1 MSSEF
6 IYSTTFR
13 LKRGVEEDE
22 KIKRILDNYDKDKYR
37 SVNNLIKKAILE
49 LYAIER
55 NAASISKDDIA
66 DIIKEAV
73 NDALAASNIAPVRMA
88 EDTCLNQDEGQKQT
102 EHKESFIEQSEVQEQ
117 VGDEVLSFLNSFDD
131 LYDD

>member
-49 LYAIER
+49 LYAIEKQ
-55 NAASISKDDIA
+55 ASTISKEDIA
-66 DIIKEAV
+66 DIIRDAV
-73 NDALAASNIAPVRMA
+73 NDALAASDVMAARVKDNIS
-88 EDTCLNQDEGQKQT
+88 LNQEKEQPEQNEFLEEKEGRR
-102 EHKESFIEQSEVQEQ
+102 EQ

-131 LYDD
+131 LYED

>member
-1 MSSEF
+1 MSNEF

-13 LKRGVEEDE
+13 LKKGVEEDE

-55 NAASISKDDIA
+55 NASSVSKEDIA
-66 DIIKEAV
+66 DMIKEAV
-73 NDALAASNIAPVRMA
+73 KDALTNSDVIQMDMEETYIKPDA
-88 EDTCLNQDEGQKQT
+88 EPEQLSQK
-102 EHKESFIEQSEVQEQ
+102 EISEEQ

-131 LYDD
+131 LYED

>member
-1 MSSEF
+1 MSNEF

-13 LKRGVEEDE
+13 LKKGVEEDE

-55 NAASISKDDIA
+55 NASSVSKEDIA
-66 DIIKEAV
+66 DMIKEAV
-73 NDALAASNIAPVRMA
+73 KDALTNSDVIRMDMEETYIKPDA
-88 EDTCLNQDEGQKQT
+88 EPEQLSQK
-102 EHKESFIEQSEVQEQ
+102 EISEEQ

>member
-1 MSSEF
+1 MSNEF

-13 LKRGVEEDE
+13 LKKGVEEDE

-55 NAASISKDDIA
+55 NASSVSKEDIA
-66 DIIKEAV
+66 EMIKEAV
-73 NDALAASNIAPVRMA
+73 KDALTNSDVIRMDMEETYIKPDA
-88 EDTCLNQDEGQKQT
+88 EPEQMSQK
-102 EHKESFIEQSEVQEQ
+102 EISEEQ

-131 LYDD
+131 LYED

>member
-49 LYAIER
+49 LYAIEKQ
-55 NAASISKDDIA
+55 ASTISKEDIA

-73 NDALAASNIAPVRMA
+73 NDALAASDVMAARVKDNIS
-88 EDTCLNQDEGQKQT
+88 LNQE
-102 EHKESFIEQSEVQEQ
+102 KEQPEQNEFLEEKERRREQ

-131 LYDD
+131 LYED

>member
-1 MSSEF
+1 MSNEF

-13 LKRGVEEDE
+13 LKKGVEEDE

-55 NAASISKDDIA
+55 NASSVSKEDIA
-66 DIIKEAV
+66 EMIKEAV
-73 NDALAASNIAPVRMA
+73 KDALTNSDVIRMDMEETYIKPDA
-88 EDTCLNQDEGQKQT
+88 EPEHLSQK
-102 EHKESFIEQSEVQEQ
+102 EISEEQ

>member
-1 MSSEF
+1 MSNEF

-13 LKRGVEEDE
+13 LKKGVEEDE

-55 NAASISKDDIA
+55 NASSVSKEDIA
-66 DIIKEAV
+66 DMIKEAV
-73 NDALAASNIAPVRMA
+73 KDALTNTDVIQMDMGETYIKPDA
-88 EDTCLNQDEGQKQT
+88 EPEQLSQK
-102 EHKESFIEQSEVQEQ
+102 EISEEQ

>member
-1 MSSEF
+1 MSNEF

-13 LKRGVEEDE
+13 LKKGVEEDE

-55 NAASISKDDIA
+55 NAASVSKEDIA
-66 DIIKEAV
+66 EMIKEAV
-73 NDALAASNIAPVRMA
+73 KDALTNSDVIRMDMEETYIKPDA
-88 EDTCLNQDEGQKQT
+88 EPEQLSQK
-102 EHKESFIEQSEVQEQ
+102 EISEEQ

>member
-13 LKRGVEEDE
+13 LKKGVEEDE

-49 LYAIER
+49 LYAIDKQ
-55 NAASISKDDIA
+55 ASISKEDIA

-73 NDALAASNIAPVRMA
+73 NDALSGANVILDRGTEDMTSNRV
-88 EDTCLNQDEGQKQT
+88 EE
-102 EHKESFIEQSEVQEQ
+102 EQSEEEKILEDKAEEKDQ

>member
-55 NAASISKDDIA
+55 QAASISKEDIA
-66 DIIKEAV
+66 ALIKEAV
-73 NDALAASNIAPVRMA
+73 NDVLVASDVMTVRVK
-88 EDTCLNQDEGQKQT
+88 DDISLNQDT
-102 EHKESFIEQSEVQEQ
+102 EQNTFIEEKEERREQ
-117 VGDEVLSFLNSFDD
+117 VDDEVLSFLNSFDD
-131 LYDD
+131 LYE

>member
-22 KIKRILDNYDKDKYR
+22 KIKRILENYDKEKYR

-49 LYAIER
+49 FYAIEKQ
-55 NAASISKDDIA
+55 AASISKDDIA

-73 NDALAASNIAPVRMA
+73 NDALSASNIVSAREA
-88 EDTCLNQDEGQKQT
+88 EEVPSDQDEKHP
-102 EHKESFIEQSEVQEQ
+102 EDKESFAEQLEEQEQ
-117 VGDEVLSFLNSFDD
+117 IGDEVLSFLSTFDD
-131 LYDD
+131 LYED

>member
-1 MSSEF
+1 MSNEF

-13 LKRGVEEDE
+13 LKKGVEEDE

-55 NAASISKDDIA
+55 NASSVSKEDIA
-66 DIIKEAV
+66 DMIKEAV
-73 NDALAASNIAPVRMA
+73 KDALTNSDVIRIDMEETYIKPDA
-88 EDTCLNQDEGQKQT
+88 EPEQLSQK
-102 EHKESFIEQSEVQEQ
+102 EISEEQ

>member
-55 NAASISKDDIA
+55 NASSVSKEDIA
-66 DIIKEAV
+66 EMIKEAV
-73 NDALAASNIAPVRMA
+73 KDALADPDVIRTDMGEEACLEQDTEPEQLARKKIPEEQA
-88 EDTCLNQDEGQKQT
+88 E
-102 EHKESFIEQSEVQEQ
+102 EQ

-131 LYDD
+131 LYED

>member
-49 LYAIER
+49 LYAIEKQ
-55 NAASISKDDIA
+55 ASTISKEDIA
-66 DIIKEAV
+66 DIIREAV
-73 NDALAASNIAPVRMA
+73 NDALAASDVMAARVKDNIS
-88 EDTCLNQDEGQKQT
+88 LNQEKEQPEQNEFLEEKEGRR
-102 EHKESFIEQSEVQEQ
+102 EQ

-131 LYDD
+131 LYED

>member
-1 MSSEF
+1 MSNEF

-13 LKRGVEEDE
+13 LKKGVEEDE

-55 NAASISKDDIA
+55 NASSVSKEDIA
-66 DIIKEAV
+66 EMIKEAV
-73 NDALAASNIAPVRMA
+73 KDALTNSDVIRMDMEEPYIKPDA
-88 EDTCLNQDEGQKQT
+88 EPEQLSQK
-102 EHKESFIEQSEVQEQ
+102 EISEEQ

>member
-1 MSSEF
+1 MSNEF

-13 LKRGVEEDE
+13 LKKGVEEDE

-55 NAASISKDDIA
+55 NASSVSKEDIA
-66 DIIKEAV
+66 EMIKEAV
-73 NDALAASNIAPVRMA
+73 KDALTNSDVIRMDMEETYIKPDA
-88 EDTCLNQDEGQKQT
+88 EPEQLSQK
-102 EHKESFIEQSEVQEQ
+102 EISEEQ